1 MKPLAWPG
9 SPLSDLHLCQK
20 NQLKSLRWPRTI
32 DVYKHVLL
40 PKIMLSTVDKVS
52 ALKCH
57 TAKPQQDVFLV
68 HAGSVTA

>member
-40 PKIMLSTVDKVS
+40 PKIMLSTVLPPARWNLDCLLGLVATRGPS
-52 ALKCH
+52 SY
-57 TAKPQQDVFLV
+57 PVVF
-68 HAGSVTA
+68 